1 MKKCVKNNQQIKKII
16 KIICYSYKKKY
27 KDKKANTQKK
37 YKEKQNSKHSSF
49 IVYIFIM
56 SQCGCSITNPPYCV
70 NMGDYASIFTPA
82 LRYLVNEED
91 QLLDDS
97 FIDFDHKSVHH
108 K

>member
-1 MKKCVKNNQQIKKII
+1 
-16 KIICYSYKKKY
+16 
-27 KDKKANTQKK
+27 
-37 YKEKQNSKHSSF
+37 
-49 IVYIFIM
+49 M

-70 NMGDYASIFTPA
+70 NMGDYASIFTPV